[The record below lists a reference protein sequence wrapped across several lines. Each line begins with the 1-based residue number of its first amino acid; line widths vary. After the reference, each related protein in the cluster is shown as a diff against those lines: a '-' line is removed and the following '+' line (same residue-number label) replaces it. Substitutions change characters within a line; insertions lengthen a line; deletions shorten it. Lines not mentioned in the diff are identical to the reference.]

1 MRSHWKLLTT
11 FLTAL
16 LCAEANA
23 EPIAKVV
30 LENGTRLEAIV
41 IKQSA
46 ESVWLDLGYSV
57 LEVPRSRVE
66 ELIEDGRAVTSSR
79 SDTSG
84 GLIPDPVDLA
94 TGTPDALGKEI
105 GEAVIKVSTPGG
117 LGSGFVIHPDG
128 YAITNAHVIQGEQQ
142 IRCTVFEDTGRELKR
157 LDIRDVEIIAVNSHT
172 DLALIKMIHP
182 DGEAFKSVYV
192 AGRDTLDSGVEV
204 FAIGTPLGLERTL
217 SAGVVSNAQRSFEG
231 LAYIQ
236 HTAEINPGNSG
247 GPLFNH
253 KGEVVGV
260 TNMGILFG
268 DGLGFAIPARY
279 VRDFVEN
286 RAAFAYDE
294 ENPNSGYEYEP
305 GPARTRFG
313 VSPELLDDTEADQ

>member
-1 MRSHWKLLTT
+1 MFTNR
-11 FLTAL
+11 TAL
-16 LCAEANA
+16 ALLAGTLLAATASA
-23 EPIAKVV
+23 EPVARVL
-30 LENGTRLEAIV
+30 LENGTRLEAPV
-41 IKQSA
+41 IKQS
-46 ESVWLDLGYSV
+46 EDSVWLDLGYSI

-66 ELIEDGRAVTSSR
+66 ELIEDGTEVNATRNDAY
-79 SDTSG
+79 DD
-84 GLIPDPVDLA
+84 LIPPPGDLA
-94 TGTPDALGKEI
+94 TSTPDALSREI

-128 YAITNAHVIQGEQQ
+128 YAITNAHVIQGERR
-142 IRCTVFEDTGRELKR
+142 IRCTVFEDQGQSLRR

-172 DLALIKMIHP
+172 DLALIKMTHP
-182 DGEAFKSVYV
+182 DDKPFASVYV
-192 AGRDTLDSGVEV
+192 AGRDTLDPGEPV

-217 SAGVVSNAQRSFEG
+217 SAGVVSNAQRTFEG
-231 LAYIQ
+231 LAFIQ

-286 RAAFAYDE
+286 RSGFAYDE
-294 ENPNSGYEYEP
+294 ANPNSGYEYEQ
-305 GPARTRFG
+305 GPARSRFG
-313 VSPELLDDTEADQ
+313 VSPELLDGSEND

>member
-1 MRSHWKLLTT
+1 MLNTPR
-11 FLTAL
+11 FLT
-16 LCAEANA
+16 LCSLFFATVANA
-23 EPIAKVV
+23 ADPVARVV
-30 LENGTRLEAIV
+30 LENGTRLEATV
-41 IKQSA
+41 IKQS
-46 ESVWLDLGYSV
+46 EDSVWLDLGYSV

-66 ELIEDGRAVTSSR
+66 EMIEDGREVRATRGDAGV
-79 SDTSG
+79 D
-84 GLIPDPVDLA
+84 LIPQPRELA
-94 TGTPDALGKEI
+94 ASTPDALSSEI
-105 GEAVIKVSTPGG
+105 GAAVIKVSTPGG

-128 YAITNAHVIQGEQQ
+128 YAITNAHVIQGERRV
-142 IRCTVFEDTGRELKR
+142 RCTVFEDDGASLAR

-172 DLALIKMIHP
+172 DLALIKMKHP
-182 DGEAFKSVYV
+182 EGKPFSSVYL
-192 AGRDTLDSGVEV
+192 AGRDILEPGEPV

-217 SAGVVSNAQRSFEG
+217 SAGVVSNAQRTFEG

-286 RAAFAYDE
+286 RSAFAYDE
-294 ENPNSGYEYEP
+294 ANPNSGYEYEL
-305 GPARTRFG
+305 GPARSRFG
-313 VSPELLDDTEADQ
+313 VSPELRDGSEND